1 MREPVSADSG
11 LAGVAQE
18 DGQLVLDRETLA
30 DIFLGEVQ
38 FWNDSAIKA
47 TVRFH
52 SPSDCSFALARCC

>member
-1 MREPVSADSG
+1 M
-11 LAGVAQE
+11 AGVAQE